1 MKLLL
6 TILALLLTLTV
17 FSAENNAVM
26 LFIHAKNF
34 KPSDST
40 IAIIRGNIEEIATKN
55 QVTLVDE
62 VVQTEVLKEQA
73 KQRKT
78 ECYEESCV
86 VDVGK
91 MIAANKIL
99 KIEITKGNTYI
110 FNGSFIDIEKGLKE
124 NSKQDIYSGDIND
137 DIKLAEFSK
146 KFAKKV
152 MNDETDSV
160 ITASDSANK
169 NNSSSSKSLFTSSTK
184 ITIKTNPSE
193 AEVYDVESG
202 TFLGKTPLEIDKSK
216 NITDIKIVK
225 ENYKYTQEFLNYTKG
240 NEFSFDLVDKTL
252 NQVTINSN
260 VDAKLYV
267 NNELKG
273 VTPFK
278 GYFKSGVYSLKF
290 KTGMQDVFYDIN
302 VVKDNEIFN
311 INIFD
316 VLIKTGIESDVY
328 IGGEFK
334 GKTPLSLKLTNKT
347 YEFVFK
353 TKLGEFK
360 KYIDV
365 TKNETFS
372 FNFGQLLNVKVLIDK
387 YEVTADD
394 FEKCVKANKC
404 KLDNIETH
412 NYYANC
418 NYGDKK
424 KGKHPMNC
432 VSLTGASE
440 YCAFIGKRLPTNEEW
455 EIAALGGEKYNYAG
469 SDDVSEVA
477 WYNLNSENTTHE
489 VGGKNGN
496 GFGLYDMSGNVFE
509 ITSTC
514 RTTSCEEYIIRGG
527 SFIHKKDDLIL
538 STKGFL
544 KDYLK
549 SYFIGFRCIKNAE

>member
-1 MKLLL
+1 ML
-6 TILALLLTLTV
+6 
-17 FSAENNAVM
+17 FSLSMLFADNNAVM

-40 IAIIRGNIEEIATKN
+40 LAIIRGNIEEIATKN

-137 DIKLAEFSK
+137 DMKLAEFSK

-152 MNDETDSV
+152 MNDESDSV
-160 ITASDSANK
+160 ITASDSAN
-169 NNSSSSKSLFTSSTK
+169 NNNSSSKSLFTSSTK
-184 ITIKTNPSE
+184 IIIKTNPSE
-193 AEVYDVESG
+193 AEVYDVLSG
-202 TFLGKTPLEIDKSK
+202 TFLGKTPLELDKSK
-216 NITDIKIVK
+216 NIIDVKLVK
-225 ENYKYTQEFLNYTKG
+225 ENYKFTQEHLDYSKG
-240 NEFSFDLVDKTL
+240 NEFSFNLIDKNL
-252 NQVTINSN
+252 NQVTISSN
-260 VDAKLYV
+260 VEAKLYV

-278 GYFKSGVYSLKF
+278 GYFKAGVYNLKF
-290 KTGMQDVFYDIN
+290 KVGMQDIFYDIN
-302 VVKDNEIFN
+302 IVKDKEVFN
-311 INIFD
+311 INIYD
-316 VLIKTGIESDVY
+316 VLINTGIESDVY
-328 IGGEFK
+328 ISGEFK

-347 YEFVFK
+347 YEFLFK

-365 TKNETFS
+365 TKNETFL
-372 FNFGQLLNVKVLIDK
+372 FNFGQLLSVKDLMDK
-387 YEVTADD
+387 YEVTAED

-432 VSLTGASE
+432 VNLIGANE
-440 YCAFIGKRLPTNEEW
+440 YCKFAGKRLPTEEEW
-455 EIAALGGEKYNYAG
+455 EIAALGGEKYSYSG
-469 SDDVSEVA
+469 SDTISEVA
-477 WYNLNSENTTHE
+477 WYSDNSENTTHE
-489 VGGKNGN
+489 IGTKNGN
-496 GFGLYDMSGNVFE
+496 AFGLYDMSGNVFE

-549 SYFIGFRCIKNAE
+549 SYFIGFRCIREFNN